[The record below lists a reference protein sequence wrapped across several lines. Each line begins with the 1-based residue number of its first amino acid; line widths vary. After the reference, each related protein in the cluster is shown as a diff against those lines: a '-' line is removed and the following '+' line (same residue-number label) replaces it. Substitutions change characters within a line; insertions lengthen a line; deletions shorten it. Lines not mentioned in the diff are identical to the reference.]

1 VTPIIKEVRA
11 KSILSRSG
19 IEGISYTVNPYTG
32 CSHGC
37 LYCYATFMKKFTGH
51 TEAWGDFVDAK
62 INAPL
67 LLAKQLPR
75 AARGNVIVSSVTDP
89 YQHTETEYALTRA
102 CLVTLLKHDFP
113 VQILT
118 KSPLVVRDMDVI
130 GQFSDIEV
138 GLTVTTDDD
147 RIRQI
152 FEPKAPSIEE
162 RLRALRTIHERGI
175 RTYAFIGPALPMSPA
190 TLADKLAP
198 HVDRVLIDRMN
209 YPPNTKGIYRTHH
222 LGQWLDPDYLGCV
235 IEEITKRLDGLPVEV
250 C

>member
-37 LYCYATFMKKFTGH
+37 LYCYATFMKKYTGH
-51 TEAWGDFVDAK
+51 TEAWGEFVDAK

-89 YQHTETEYALTRA
+89 YQHTEAEYALTRG
-102 CLVTLLKHDFP
+102 CLVALLKHDFP
-113 VQILT
+113 VKILT

-130 GQFSDIEV
+130 GQFSAIEV

-162 RLRALRTIHERGI
+162 RLRALRTIHEHGI
-175 RTYAFIGPALPMSPA
+175 QTYAFIGPALPMSPA

-209 YPPNTKGIYRTHH
+209 YPTKTRGIYRTHH
-222 LGQWLDPDYLGCV
+222 LGQWLDPDYVDSVIGEIRKGLGG
-235 IEEITKRLDGLPVEV
+235 IPVET

>member
-1 VTPIIKEVRA
+1 MTPIIKEVRA

-37 LYCYATFMKKFTGH
+37 LYCYATFMKKYTGH
-51 TEAWGDFVDAK
+51 TEPWGEFVDAK

-89 YQHTETEYALTRA
+89 YQHTEAKYALTRG
-102 CLVTLLKHDFP
+102 CLVALLKHDFP
-113 VQILT
+113 VKILT

-130 GQFSDIEV
+130 GQFSAIEV

-175 RTYAFIGPALPMSPA
+175 RTYAFIGPVLPMSPA
-190 TLADKLAP
+190 TLADK
-198 HVDRVLIDRMN
+198 HGSSRGSGSDRSHELSVKDEGDVPGSSSRAVA
-209 YPPNTKGIYRTHH
+209 RS
-222 LGQWLDPDYLGCV
+222 
-235 IEEITKRLDGLPVEV
+235 GL
-250 C
+250 CRQRH

>member
-19 IEGISYTVNPYTG
+19 IEGISYTVNPYRG

-37 LYCYATFMKKFTGH
+37 LYCYATFMKKYTGH
-51 TEAWGDFVDAK
+51 AEAWGEFVDAK
-62 INAPL
+62 TNAPL
-67 LLAKQLPR
+67 LLEKQLPR
-75 AARGNVIVSSVTDP
+75 AVRGNVILSSVTDP
-89 YQHTETEYALTRA
+89 YQHIETEYSLTRA
-102 CLVTLLKHDFP
+102 CLVALLKHDFP

-130 GQFSDIEV
+130 GRFSDIEV

-152 FEPKAPSIEE
+152 FEPKAPSIDE
-162 RLRALRTIHERGI
+162 RLRALRTIHKRGI
-175 RTYAFIGPALPMSPA
+175 RTYAFIGPVLPMSPA
-190 TLADKLAP
+190 ALADKLAP

-209 YPPNTKGIYRTHH
+209 YPARTKGVYRAHH
-222 LGQWLDPDYLGCV
+222 LGQWLDPDYVGCV
-235 IEEITKRLDGLPVEV
+235 IEEITKRLGIPVEV